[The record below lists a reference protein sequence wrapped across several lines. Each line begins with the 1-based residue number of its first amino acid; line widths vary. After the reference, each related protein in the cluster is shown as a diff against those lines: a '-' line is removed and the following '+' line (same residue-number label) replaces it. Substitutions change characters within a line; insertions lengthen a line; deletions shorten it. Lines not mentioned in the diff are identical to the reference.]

1 LGLLGLDLASA
12 GLLTHALLLLGLQA
26 LLLFNVMEELIL
38 EREKVGDTRV
48 LLDLRPPF
56 GVL

>member
-1 LGLLGLDLASA
+1 
-12 GLLTHALLLLGLQA
+12 LLLGLQA